1 MSPKYIIYLLVLLL
15 FASCSRPADTPGI
28 YGHAEEGDA
37 MDKQTALAALAENPH
52 DIEALASICSILT
65 TEGDLEAVGGYSAT
79 LRMLGDSLSDERAA
93 MYGANYM
100 GQTYLLLNKGDSIVY
115 FLEEA
120 RQIAEKLEDLR
131 MLSSSNNA
139 LGIYYVDVEMDY
151 HKGLSYFMDAI
162 EYGQHAPHKRS
173 YPIALCNLAM
183 TYYMRN
189 DPAGLGY
196 ALEAYGIGHKI
207 EDSYLIFSSAGIC
220 AYMYYLLGDYQQALH
235 YVEEA
240 LPYVEKHRNA
250 ITIYSLYGN
259 ILYAQ
264 GSDAKAE
271 HYYRMS
277 LENIETERIPARAM
291 AYLNYATYLMG
302 KGKYWE
308 AIPLLEKG
316 ISVSNARNSAA
327 HRQLLYEKASEAYQK
342 VGDKDRSLE
351 YFKIYHQESDSIFN
365 VERERSI
372 NELRVKYEAEKK
384 ENEIRQNRIVII
396 QEQKK
401 LQVAVL
407 IMIVILTALAA
418 TYLMYK
424 RQNNMYRQIVRQQH
438 EFLKKEKR
446 LKDKSEGMPVAL
458 APDTGHGAASENVK
472 NEELFMQIEHLMH
485 AESIYKEKDL
495 TIDKL
500 SERLNTNRT
509 YLSRTINQQA
519 GMSFNNY
526 INTYRINE
534 AVKILSDTD
543 NDIPLKAVAADMGF
557 NHIQTFYKAF
567 QNTIGMPPLK
577 YREMVVNMYKKK
589 A

>member
-1 MSPKYIIYLLVLLL
+1 M
-15 FASCSRPADTPGI
+15 
-28 YGHAEEGDA
+28 
-37 MDKQTALAALAENPH
+37 
-52 DIEALASICSILT
+52 
-65 TEGDLEAVGGYSAT
+65 
-79 LRMLGDSLSDERAA
+79 
-93 MYGANYM
+93 
-100 GQTYLLLNKGDSIVY
+100 
-115 FLEEA
+115 
-120 RQIAEKLEDLR
+120 
-131 MLSSSNNA
+131 
-139 LGIYYVDVEMDY
+139 
-151 HKGLSYFMDAI
+151 
-162 EYGQHAPHKRS
+162 
-173 YPIALCNLAM
+173 
-183 TYYMRN
+183 
-189 DPAGLGY
+189 
-196 ALEAYGIGHKI
+196 
-207 EDSYLIFSSAGIC
+207 
-220 AYMYYLLGDYQQALH
+220 
-235 YVEEA
+235 
-240 LPYVEKHRNA
+240 
-250 ITIYSLYGN
+250 
-259 ILYAQ
+259 
-264 GSDAKAE
+264 
-271 HYYRMS
+271 
-277 LENIETERIPARAM
+277 
-291 AYLNYATYLMG
+291 
-302 KGKYWE
+302 
-308 AIPLLEKG
+308 LEKG